1 LLGVGNGDD
10 GEAESV
16 CPAGEP
22 DIEEPN
28 GAGGGCEVEGKDSGC
43 AATELQ

>member
-1 LLGVGNGDD
+1 LLGGGNDDD

-16 CPAGEP
+16 WPAGEP
-22 DIEEPN
+22 DIEDPN
-28 GAGGGCEVEGKDSGC
+28 GAGGGCEVEGKGSGC